1 MKSVM
6 QKIIDI
12 LGSARV
18 LVSESLAKYSSFH
31 IGGPADLFFRAKTQ
45 EDLLLAI
52 TSAKD
57 LELPYFV
64 IGGGTNLLIG
74 DRGFRGLIIKND
86 TSNIKLLGIKGK
98 KTVKSGGFGDSI
110 QKVYLE
116 VDSGVSINRLVR
128 FTLDQGFGGLEF
140 FLGQPGTVGGA
151 VYINA
156 HNMKKKQFF
165 ADRILEAKLIGKD
178 GMPKTLPA
186 SYFCFGYDHS
196 ILQQT
201 HEIVLCVVI
210 ELVRGDK
217 LKLWQDGQETLDY
230 RQVTQP
236 RGVYSSGCT
245 FRNIPKSE
253 AVRLATPE
261 FTTSAGFL
269 LESVGLKGTKKGQA
283 MFSDNHSNFIVHRG
297 GASAA
302 DVLELIKMGKRKVK
316 DRFNIDLHEEIVLM
330 GDFKD
335 E

>member
-1 MKSVM
+1 MKSAL
-6 QKIIDI
+6 QRITDI
-12 LGSARV
+12 LGPARV

-52 TSAKD
+52 TSAKEM
-57 LELPYFV
+57 ELPYFV
-64 IGGGTNLLIG
+64 MGGGTNLLIG
-74 DRGFRGLIIKND
+74 DRGFRGLVIKND
-86 TSNIKLLGIKGK
+86 TSNIRLMGIKGK
-98 KTVKSGGFGDSI
+98 KTVKSGVMGDSI

-116 VDSGVSINRLVR
+116 VDSGVSVNRLVR

-165 ADRILEAKLIGKD
+165 ADRIIEAKIIGKD
-178 GMPKTLPA
+178 GKTETMPA
-186 SYFCFGYDHS
+186 SYFCFSYDQS
-196 ILQQT
+196 ILQRT
-201 HEIVLCVVI
+201 HDTVISVVI

-236 RGVYSSGCT
+236 REVYSSGCT
-245 FRNIPKSE
+245 FRNISKSE

-283 MFSDNHSNFIVHRG
+283 MFSQHHSNFIVHRG

-302 DVLELIKMGKRKVK
+302 DVLELIKLGKQKVK
-316 DRFNIDLHEEIVLM
+316 DRFNIDLHEEIVLV
-330 GDFKD
+330 GEF
-335 E
+335 